1 MNKSEKSE
9 KTKKRIPIQDA
20 MYAGNKELTMR
31 YLASDNEYGQAWAI
45 GACVKHHYTDEET
58 FRLLEALQH
67 GDGAP
72 MGIPVRDLATGAL
85 HVLGLKEYTGDQ
97 ENILWMIK
105 DKFQFALVDRRKLN
119 NNNEAKTS
127 DSQKQ

>member
-1 MNKSEKSE
+1 MSKSEK
-9 KTKKRIPIQDA
+9 KGIPIKDA
-20 MYAGNKELTMR
+20 MYGCNREATMY

-72 MGIPVRDLATGAL
+72 MGIPVRDLATAAL

-97 ENILWMIK
+97 RNILWMIE
-105 DKFQFALVDRRKLN
+105 DKFQFALAEGSSLKN
-119 NNNEAKTS
+119 NTETPS
-127 DSQKQ
+127 DSPKQ

>member
-1 MNKSEKSE
+1 
-9 KTKKRIPIQDA
+9 
-20 MYAGNKELTMR
+20 MY
-31 YLASDNEYGQAWAI
+31 YLASDNEYGQAWAV

-72 MGIPVRDLATGAL
+72 MGIPVRDLATAAL

-119 NNNEAKTS
+119 NNNETKPS